1 MLNFLIKK
9 FKDEKGAVDKIL
21 VALLLIIFALSAIVI
36 YNTWIMDESEHLQK
50 EEQTFYKSTINKK
63 YT

>member
-36 YNTWIMDESEHLQK
+36 YNTWIMDESEKLQK
-50 EEQTFYKSTINKK
+50 KAFSESIISKK
-63 YT
+63 HT

>member
-36 YNTWIMDESEHLQK
+36 YNTWIMDESEKLQK
-50 EEQTFYKSTINKK
+50 KALSESVISKK
-63 YT
+63 HT

>member
-36 YNTWIMDESEHLQK
+36 YNTWIMDESEKLQK
-50 EEQTFYKSTINKK
+50 KAFSESVISKK
-63 YT
+63 HT